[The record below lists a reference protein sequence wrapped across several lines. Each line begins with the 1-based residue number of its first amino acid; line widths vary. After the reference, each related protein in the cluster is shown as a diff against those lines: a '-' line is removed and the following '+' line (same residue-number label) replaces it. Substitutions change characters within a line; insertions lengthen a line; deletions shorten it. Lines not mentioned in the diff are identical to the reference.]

1 MFKLIQRG
9 QIYADSHGW
18 PVLIHSCDARAVRYW
33 RQGRINTASID
44 RFNNDFEPLTCEE
57 AHQIRAELEQSVH
70 IKKLRAQRA
79 A

>member
-9 QIYADSHGW
+9 QIYVDCHGW
-18 PVLIHSCDARAVRYW
+18 PVLIHSSDDKTVRYW
-33 RQGRINTASID
+33 RHGRLNTASMD
-44 RFNNDFEPLTCEE
+44 RFQNDFEPLSREE
-57 AHQIRAELEQSVH
+57 AHHIRAELEQSEH